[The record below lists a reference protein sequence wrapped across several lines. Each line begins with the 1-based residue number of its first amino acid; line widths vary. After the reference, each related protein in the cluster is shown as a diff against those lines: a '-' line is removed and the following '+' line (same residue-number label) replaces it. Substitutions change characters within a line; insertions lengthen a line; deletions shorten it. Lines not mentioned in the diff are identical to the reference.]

1 MEKKT
6 IKEMRF
12 RRFFKGNN
20 MTTIKSRDVIF
31 LVLSTLIEI
40 GFPIYFLLAE
50 YKMSFLYNVLL
61 LIGTVVA
68 LFVIIMDLEEFFQS
82 NYIDLLF
89 FKLSTYVVL
98 MLIAFVVFIINRW
111 KFVQLAELGG
121 DPFTTWMITIV
132 FYIIFLIGSFLCV
145 IGTDIVVVI
154 ILRILAFLFKVDM
167 TNQYMEKLKYSKTV
181 ESSEEYTR
189 LRIKSEYENRFQE
202 ANIDEKSFELYCNEQ
217 YKNRQDG
224 EEMDSGEQS
233 YLFENTK
240 HFKMITSLEQ
250 VDSRY
255 EMLMKI
261 YMPQGES
268 NYVPEICKEIQKEYK
283 VIKGKK

>member
-1 MEKKT
+1 MEKKS
-6 IKEMRF
+6 IKELRF

-20 MTTIKSRDVIF
+20 VTNMKGRDITF

-40 GFPIYFLLAE
+40 GFPIYFLLGE
-50 YKMSFLYNVLL
+50 YKMSFPYNALL
-61 LIGTVVA
+61 LIGAVVG

-82 NYIDLLF
+82 NYVDLLF
-89 FKLSTYVVL
+89 FKLSTFVVL
-98 MLIAFVVFIINRW
+98 MLIAFVVFIVYRW
-111 KFVQLAELGG
+111 EFVQLAELEG
-121 DPFTTWMITIV
+121 DPFTTWMIKIV

-145 IGTDIVVVI
+145 IGTDLVVVI
-154 ILRILAFLFKVDM
+154 ILRISAFLFKVDM
-167 TNQYMEKLKYSKTV
+167 TNQYMEKLKYAKTV
-181 ESSEEYTR
+181 ESSKEYTR
-189 LRIKSEYENRFQE
+189 LRIKAEYENRFQE
-202 ANIDEKSFELYCNEQ
+202 ASIDEKSFELYCNEQ
-217 YKNRQDG
+217 NKNIQDG

-261 YMPQGES
+261 YMPHGKS
-268 NYVPEICKEIQKEYK
+268 NYVPEICKEIQKEYRG
-283 VIKGKK
+283 IKSK